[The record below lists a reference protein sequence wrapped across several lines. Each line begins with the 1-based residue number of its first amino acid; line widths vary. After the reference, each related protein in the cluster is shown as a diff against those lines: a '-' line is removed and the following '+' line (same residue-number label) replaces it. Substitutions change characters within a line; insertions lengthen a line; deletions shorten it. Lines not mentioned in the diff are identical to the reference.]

1 MELESLPL
9 SAGSLVC
16 LSPYGEKNPIET
28 EWFSRHGF
36 GLVIDCEWQQPTV
49 HWIKSGYVMKFHRDA
64 LKMVSDA

>member
-1 MELESLPL
+1 MGLEKLPL

-16 LSPYGEKNPIET
+16 LNPYDEKNPIET

-36 GLVIDCEWQQPTV
+36 GLVMDCEWGRTSV
-49 HWIKSGYVMKFHRDA
+49 YWIKSGYIMKFHRDA